1 MFAGNSCM
9 TSEQEDLAPQVPAIQ
24 SEEVSEIMGLMEE
37 VDLIVVS
44 VMQEDIAQQR
54 LLPFFNEESCPGTTF
69 TRNDKFGHITI
80 DYGNS
85 CVSERGIEKK
95 GTLTINYSGEFLS
108 KGTLLTIGF
117 ENFFLNGNQMEG
129 TSTLENLGYQAST
142 KSLSFSSKMEGL
154 QLTSTNGKRY
164 TVGHDYVRDLKLST
178 KETGFRIYLKGS
190 GSMFTNSSDRTS
202 FEIVKPVKYLQ
213 ECMESGLSDP
223 TEGSLQI
230 SSNASQKIMLN
241 YESDGCNVF
250 Q

>member
-1 MFAGNSCM
+1 
-9 TSEQEDLAPQVPAIQ
+9 
-24 SEEVSEIMGLMEE
+24 
-37 VDLIVVS
+37 
-44 VMQEDIAQQR
+44 
-54 LLPFFNEESCPGTTF
+54 
-69 TRNDKFGHITI
+69 
-80 DYGNS
+80 
-85 CVSERGIEKK
+85 
-95 GTLTINYSGEFLS
+95 LTIAYSGEFLS

-129 TSTLENLGYQAST
+129 TSTLENLGYQASI

-190 GSMFTNSSDRTS
+190 GSMSTNSSDRTS
-202 FEIVKPVKYLQ
+202 YEIVKPVKYLQ

-230 SSNASQKIMLN
+230 SSNANQKTMLN
-241 YESDGCNVF
+241 YASKGCGSLN
-250 Q
+250 